1 VSSNGDGRKHTAQQT
16 ETSRTCVRGL
26 SCKNGMQ
33 ELRSGVVDLVGGW
46 WANLSFDEGRRSC
59 RDVLTSPA
67 CVGASGVVSARKG
80 IRTLG
85 WCK

>member
-1 VSSNGDGRKHTAQQT
+1 MSSNGDGRKRTAQQT

-26 SCKNGMQ
+26 SCKNSVQ
-33 ELRSGVVDLVGGW
+33 ELRGGVVDLVGGRW
-46 WANLSFDEGRRSC
+46 VNLSFDKGMRNC

-80 IRTLG
+80 VRTLG